1 MVRSRQRTRGSR
13 RGVTLVE
20 LLFVVGILSILTV
33 GSAYGFSAI
42 GTARL
47 RRGAV
52 MVASAVRVAY
62 AHANATGKTVR
73 LVFDFDRKLIAL
85 EEATKLLAIKRGDRT
100 GGAEAATET
109 ERKAVEEADKIMKGP
124 RAPRPNFRPTKAFG
138 FNPEAGKPGREL
150 PSGIRFAQIETAH
163 DDLPATTQRVYL
175 YFWPGGQ
182 TERASIQ
189 LTKSR
194 LDPTEKPD
202 RLDERDVMTVL
213 VAPLTGK
220 SDIRLGKLAMPRPRD
235 DREESERVD
244 SGGF

>member
-1 MVRSRQRTRGSR
+1 M
-13 RGVTLVE
+13 TLVE
-20 LLFVVGILSILTV
+20 LLFVVGIVAVLTV
-33 GSAYGFSAI
+33 GATYGFSAI
-42 GTARL
+42 TTARL

-52 MVASAVRVAY
+52 MIASAARIAY

-73 LVFDFDRKLIAL
+73 LVFDFDRKLVAL
-85 EEATKLLAIKRGDRT
+85 EEASAILAMQRGDRT
-100 GGAEAATET
+100 GGAQAATET

-124 RAPRPNFRPTKAFG
+124 QKPRPAFRPTKAFG
-138 FNPEAGKPGREL
+138 FNADAGKPGREL
-150 PSGIRFAQIETAH
+150 PSGIRFVQVETGH
-163 DDLPATTQRVYL
+163 DDLPSTSQRAYL

-194 LDPTEKPD
+194 LDPTEKAE
-202 RLDERDVMTVL
+202 RLDERDVMTIL
-213 VAPLTGK
+213 IAPLTGK
-220 SDIRLGKLAMPRPRD
+220 ADIRHGRFSMPRPRD